1 MDFLLSEMQKM
12 LRSEAR
18 SFFEKECPSKLVREM
33 EEDERGYPEDL
44 WKKMVD
50 SGWTALP
57 FPDEY
62 GGVGGDFLDLVVLIE
77 EMGRACCPSPFI
89 STVVL
94 GGYILLELGSEK
106 QKKELIPEIASGNA
120 ICTFALLETSDSYD
134 FNKVACSAVLEK
146 DTYSIK
152 GTKLFIPYA
161 HIADYIFVVAK
172 VNGAKDGKNIGVF
185 IVDTKTSGL
194 KTTMLKA
201 IDGGKLCEVELDVK
215 IPADCLVGDL
225 NDVND
230 RLTNIMEKAAIA
242 KSAEM
247 VGGAQRVLELTI
259 DYSKERKQFGRPI
272 GSNQAIQH
280 HCANMAID
288 VEASRLNTYHAAWL
302 LNEGLPASKHVAVAK
317 AWTSEAYRR
326 VVVLGHQIH
335 GAIGFTKEM
344 DVELYVRRAKTA
356 EIAFGDYDFH
366 RDRLATE
373 LASSIH

>member
-1 MDFLLSEMQKM
+1 MDFSLSEMQKM

-18 SFFEKECPSKLVREM
+18 GFFEKECPSKLVREM
-33 EEDERGYPEDL
+33 EEDARGYPDDL

-62 GGVGGDFLDLVVLIE
+62 GGVGGEFLDLVVLIE

-106 QKKELIPEIASGNA
+106 QKKELLPEIASGNS

-134 FNKVACSAVLEK
+134 IDKVACSAVFEK
-146 DTYSIK
+146 DSYSIK
-152 GTKLFIPYA
+152 GTKLFVPYA
-161 HIADYIFVVAK
+161 HVADHIFVVAK
-172 VNGAKDGKNIGVF
+172 VKGAEDDNKVGVF

-194 KTTMLKA
+194 KSTLLET
-201 IDGGKLCEVELDVK
+201 IDGSKLFEVELDVK
-215 IPADCLVGDL
+215 VPADCLVGDL
-225 NDVND
+225 DQVNSG
-230 RLTNIMEKAAIA
+230 LASVLEKATIA
-242 KSAEM
+242 KCAEM
-247 VGGAQRVLELTI
+247 VGGAQRVLEMTV
-259 DYSKERKQFGRPI
+259 DYAKERKQFGRPI

-288 VEASRLNTYHAAWL
+288 VEASKLNTYHAAWM
-302 LNEGLPASKHVAVAK
+302 LNGGLPASKHVAVAK

-356 EIAFGDYDFH
+356 ELAFGAYDFH
-366 RDRLATE
+366 RDRLADD
-373 LASSIH
+373 LVSSIH